1 MIGPNEKKETFFKSI
16 VIIVN
21 FWFKDYIDFFRKE
34 RNNNSL
40 SSVKF
45 E

>member
-1 MIGPNEKKETFFKSI
+1 MIGPNEKKETFFNSI